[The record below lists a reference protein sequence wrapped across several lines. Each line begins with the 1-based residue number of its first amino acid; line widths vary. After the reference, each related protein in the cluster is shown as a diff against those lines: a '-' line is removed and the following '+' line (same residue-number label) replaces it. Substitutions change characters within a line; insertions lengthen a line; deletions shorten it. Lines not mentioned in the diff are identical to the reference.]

1 MFTTTY
7 QNKQSRGE
15 CSDCITVWL
24 WIIAWYIRL
33 EKSTCSDKQ
42 EKQIKE
48 KQKKKLIFNKKF
60 IRHIIKVKL
69 VANIF
74 SRRLKKLRVA
84 LFFFPVVNAPRAL
97 WSLNTVK
104 AVLGQ
109 ELFTG
114 TLRKRLWCL
123 VLWYQNPQGIYYK
136 WHHDCNVKGQMTN
149 DGQDEA
155 ELRHND
161 AEFQTQHRSDP
172 VRCLT
177 MEACSLTYL
186 VRWRLLALGGSG
198 NHATQLSLSFY
209 FSLFFLAVSLS
220 VSHPMGPSLP
230 TRHRCLKRSPFMQ
243 SNVRAGIYMCIKIQ
257 PCLKNSVS

>member
-1 MFTTTY
+1 MT
-7 QNKQSRGE
+7 N
-15 CSDCITVWL
+15 
-24 WIIAWYIRL
+24 
-33 EKSTCSDKQ
+33 
-42 EKQIKE
+42 
-48 KQKKKLIFNKKF
+48 KKKLYTSHYKSKISCK
-60 IRHIIKVKL
+60 H
-69 VANIF
+69 
-74 SRRLKKLRVA
+74 
-84 LFFFPVVNAPRAL
+84 LFTSTQKDQSCSLFFPVVNAPHAL

-104 AVLGQ
+104 AALGQ

-114 TLRKRLWCL
+114 TLWKRLWCL
-123 VLWYQNPQGIYYK
+123 VVWYRNPQGIYYK

-230 TRHRCLKRSPFMQ
+230 TRHRCL
-243 SNVRAGIYMCIKIQ
+243 
-257 PCLKNSVS
+257 